1 MSDYLVSKLS
11 ILKIHPTY
19 KLDPYLVQAISS
31 DIVSDGITNFHVRY
45 NHTNTT
51 NNSQIHVHNGKNC
64 KFVDH
69 SMNRVVKKGSVIR
82 FVEWRLDFK
91 NFDIVVDCWQYLG
104 GAGYGVKSGRP
115 WDI

>member
-1 MSDYLVSKLS
+1 M
-11 ILKIHPTY
+11 KIHPTY

-31 DIVSDGITNFHVRY
+31 DIISDGITNFHVRY
-45 NHTNTT
+45 N
-51 NNSQIHVHNGKNC
+51 NNCSHCNADQADLHNCNKN
-64 KFVDH
+64 KFVDR

-82 FVEWRLDFK
+82 LVDWKLDFK
-91 NFDIVVDCWQYLG
+91 NFDIVVDSWQYLG